1 MKSKFLSLLESINS
15 KFQRGGFLT
24 GNYVKFVDGFKSK
37 ESYKNLSKD
46 MKDILDE
53 FDKSDLHL
61 RITDIKNAMPSNTPG
76 TNENQNGCVV
86 LDIAQDIGG
95 GRRDPNRVVTIS
107 SDLVQNVDYTP
118 GYAPIP
124 DSQVRPNNTILK
136 PEPLKSEDS
145 EEIKRS
151 RMSDVGG
158 KLQKGDR
165 ELLNKNIE
173 IPAVMADKV
182 PDPGVA
188 SYTIRYLK
196 NQA

>member
-1 MKSKFLSLLESINS
+1 MKSKFLTLLESINS

-24 GNYVKFVDGFKSK
+24 GNYVKFIDGYKGKS
-37 ESYKNLSKD
+37 SYKDLSPD
-46 MKDILDE
+46 MKDIIDE

-61 RITDIKNAMPSNTPG
+61 RITDIKNYMPSSNAG

-86 LDIAQDIGG
+86 LDIAQDTGG
-95 GRRDPNRVVTIS
+95 GRRDPNRVVTVA
-107 SDLVQNVDYTP
+107 SDLVINVDYAP

-124 DSQVRPNNTILK
+124 DSQVRPNNEILK

-165 ELLNKNIE
+165 ELLNKNVE

-196 NQA
+196 EK